1 MREDC
6 TVREL
11 KKVLSEKIP
20 RYMIPSLYHEVLE
33 IPTLP
38 NGKIDRKRI
47 QLVEK
52 KENNCQT
59 DLNFSEQDILNVII
73 GILKRPIISLDVLI
87 EECGV
92 SSLEAISLIYELEK
106 RYKVKV
112 VLAQLMKYTF
122 GEIIDMVTHIRNQK
136 KVCGLAEARRILEKQ
151 FQKKFCLAENKYKEN
166 DYFLYF
172 EGKNEDKEEI
182 LKFIDMNFDEDFF
195 PTKVVALEQLG
206 DCIPT
211 EEHVKHKEL
220 FERVQKRREQV
231 RTTGSRGK
239 HRPNKRERLIF
250 SGVLICAECGCP
262 YSHIQP
268 HSKRVNGIPK
278 WKCKNYVYQNKVSCG
293 GGFIS
298 DRQVEEVCT
307 IAINKLI
314 QNPGLTEKY
323 EMKEQQVSPE
333 YRRITRCI
341 EESEDKDADEMM
353 ALLFRQASE
362 RYKTLEVRDE
372 DIKAEEM
379 REVLDGRKEIE
390 EFDEEL
396 YRKLIKQI
404 VVHKDDSV
412 RVIFPNNNSIK
423 IGYRDL

>member
-1 MREDC
+1 MQWHTPIGYR
-6 TVREL
+6 
-11 KKVLSEKIP
+11 VL
-20 RYMIPSLYHEVLE
+20 
-33 IPTLP
+33 
-38 NGKIDRKRI
+38 NGKIVVSEEHKK
-47 QLVEK
+47 LVEQIFK
-52 KENNCQT
+52 
-59 DLNFSEQDILNVII
+59 DYDS
-73 GILKRPIISLDVLI
+73 
-87 EECGV
+87 GV
-92 SSLEAISLIYELEK
+92 SALQIAKNLKEMG
-106 RYKVKV
+106 VKNAHDRV
-112 VLAQLMKYTF
+112 GWSHASI
-122 GEIIDMVTHIRNQK
+122 G
-136 KVCGLAEARRILEKQ
+136 RILENYNY
-151 FQKKFCLAENKYKEN
+151 LGTE
-166 DYFLYF
+166 DY
-172 EGKNEDKEEI
+172 EQI
-182 LKFIDMNFDEDFF
+182 ID
-195 PTKVVALEQLG
+195 
-206 DCIPT
+206 
-211 EEHVKHKEL
+211 KEL

-231 RTTGSRGK
+231 RIDGSRGK

-268 HSKRVNGIPK
+268 HSKRENEIPK
-278 WKCKNYVYQNKVSCG
+278 WKCKNYVYQNRVSCG

-323 EMKEQQVSPE
+323 EKKEQQVSPE

-341 EESEDKDADEMM
+341 EESENTDGDEMM

-372 DIKAEEM
+372 DIKTEEM
-379 REVLDGRKEIE
+379 REKLAGRDEIG

-404 VVHKDDSV
+404 VVYKDDSV